1 VSKYKG
7 KELPCLVSPKDFPIG
22 GIGKFTGGDG
32 RKGVMFVS
40 VRINNNP
47 LTIMFV
53 ILGECNTKEV
63 NCPIY
68 KTDRNENLVW
78 VSNGWDAPDKW
89 LDQTQEIELLYCPSV
104 LLDKEDVIP

>member
-1 VSKYKG
+1 
-7 KELPCLVSPKDFPIG
+7 LVSPKDFPIG
-22 GIGKFTGGDG
+22 GIGKFTGGVD

-47 LTIMFV
+47 LTTMFV
-53 ILGECNTKEV
+53 ILGECNTREG

-68 KTDRNENLVW
+68 QTDRNGDLIW
-78 VSNGWDAPDKW
+78 VSNGWNDPNEW
-89 LDQTQEIELLYCPSV
+89 LDQTEIELLYCPSV